1 MANVPV
7 SVPQLEEIA
16 ASVAQDV
23 MEWLVVENDYADEQ
37 LPELALYATNI
48 TIMVINSFMT
58 KINDSMGDS

>member
-48 TIMVINSFMT
+48 APST
-58 KINDSMGDS
+58 KSHGIESGLK